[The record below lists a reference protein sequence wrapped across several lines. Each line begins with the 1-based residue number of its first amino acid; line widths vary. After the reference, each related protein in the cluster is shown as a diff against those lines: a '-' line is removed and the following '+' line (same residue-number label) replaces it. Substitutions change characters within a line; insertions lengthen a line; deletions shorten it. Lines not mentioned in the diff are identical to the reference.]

1 MQSVTLNHASNNQA
15 TPINAYLTNP
25 LAGLSLVARLIASP
39 SDTQITDLQK
49 KLSQLQELVGTR
61 FAEITA
67 EDDYPNKAQAF
78 KRLQTFP
85 ILAKRT
91 VIGVGGALGVDRS
104 QFLNAQCHSSLSYEE
119 TTHVSTIPTYLTH
132 GDQQSIE
139 AINAFN
145 HIAMLD
151 SDALQAINQGL
162 AQQELS
168 NTQAKNSFTH
178 ILRTMFVQQPEFPWQ
193 NLAFLNTACYGTVKS
208 LQNVDQ
214 ILWIVDA
221 RQGGVSKEEL
231 DFLQSLQLYRPVFF
245 VLTQIDALSKLQC
258 QKLIEQIRHTLY
270 KSQIPLAGVM
280 AWRANS
286 NTPFVAGD
294 DVSLWLNGLNNTAKR
309 TGIRFD
315 PRLRWD
321 RRIISGGI
329 RIKPMSS
336 WVFWLI

>member
-1 MQSVTLNHASNNQA
+1 
-15 TPINAYLTNP
+15 
-25 LAGLSLVARLIASP
+25 
-39 SDTQITDLQK
+39 
-49 KLSQLQELVGTR
+49 
-61 FAEITA
+61 
-67 EDDYPNKAQAF
+67 
-78 KRLQTFP
+78 
-85 ILAKRT
+85 
-91 VIGVGGALGVDRS
+91 
-104 QFLNAQCHSSLSYEE
+104 
-119 TTHVSTIPTYLTH
+119 
-132 GDQQSIE
+132 
-139 AINAFN
+139 
-145 HIAMLD
+145 MLD

-193 NLAFLNTACYGTVKS
+193 NLAFLNTACYGTVKSLASHSNSIHRQQS

-309 TGIRFD
+309 TGIRFEYTRVMD
-315 PRLRWD
+315 EYIEFHQNSLVDNPKRLSLLNKFSMLAKLHQANES
-321 RRIISGGI
+321 ISLQTDL
-329 RIKPMSS
+329 KQAVSQLKQTQTNAQQQKN
-336 WVFWLI
+336 VLIQFEE